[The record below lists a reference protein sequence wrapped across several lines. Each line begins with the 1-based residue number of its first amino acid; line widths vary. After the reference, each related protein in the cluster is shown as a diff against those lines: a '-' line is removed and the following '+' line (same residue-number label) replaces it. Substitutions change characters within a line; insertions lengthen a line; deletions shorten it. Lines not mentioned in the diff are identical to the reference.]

1 MEHGLG
7 HQLAGASAQTQAGT
21 GKRQHQQAPAGK
33 DARARDGAGGA
44 QGRAPVG
51 PETVWVTFLGA
62 CTRGPCVSVGENHGR
77 IVYEIPTGRKRRDQ
91 P

>member
-1 MEHGLG
+1 MEQGLG
-7 HQLAGASAQTQAGT
+7 HQLASASPEVQPGA
-21 GKRQHQQAPAGK
+21 RQDQRQQAATGK
-33 DARARDGAGGA
+33 DARARDGTGGA
-44 QGRAPVG
+44 QGRPPVG
-51 PETVWVTFLGA
+51 PETVGVTFLGA